1 MVEHLAD
8 LLGDFPGETNRTRCF
23 LHIVNLVAQTLKK
36 QFDLPKKGNK
46 GNGNGSNSEP
56 SVDEELAELAANI
69 ELEEDDTQVGMAQT
83 DVEADNMDGWV
94 DEVAALS
101 VEERTRHDQAVRPL
115 RIVLVKVRVVYWFH
129 FLSDIVFYSFASLHT
144 RSFTRLR

>member
-1 MVEHLAD
+1 
-8 LLGDFPGETNRTRCF
+8 
-23 LHIVNLVAQTLKK
+23 
-36 QFDLPKKGNK
+36 
-46 GNGNGSNSEP
+46 
-56 SVDEELAELAANI
+56 
-69 ELEEDDTQVGMAQT
+69 MAQT